1 MGSTRR
7 LMSEWI
13 LSLEPERRRIDWPPT
28 RYEDLGEQLEFCA
41 TLKLLASSVVRR
53 RNVPPFSKVSK
64 QCPRSSVLALGV
76 PSRASCLC
84 LVRPQRLLQLLRGTG
99 KPHESGCVSGS
110 GACSLVAYH
119 SPSESQTPDL
129 LDAHPRSGSAMDS

>member
-41 TLKLLASSVVRR
+41 TLKLLAASVVRR
-53 RNVPPFSKVSK
+53 RNVPPFSKVSR
-64 QCPRSSVLALGV
+64 QWPRSSVLTSDV
-76 PSRASCLC
+76 PSRASSLC
-84 LVRPQRLLQLLRGTG
+84 LVRPHRSRATAP
-99 KPHESGCVSGS
+99 PHSWLGS
-110 GACSLVAYH
+110 PL
-119 SPSESQTPDL
+119 P
-129 LDAHPRSGSAMDS
+129 